1 MSSRPENPNSTK
13 RKVAVALRYRRET
26 ESAPTVVAGGFG
38 LIAERIL
45 ELAKESRVPVHEDA
59 ALAEA
64 LGKVGVDRPIP
75 VELYEAVAEVISFV
89 YRLRPGAAA

>member
-1 MSSRPENPNSTK
+1 MSSRSENSQSTK

-38 LIAERIL
+38 LVAERIL
-45 ELAKESRVPVHEDA
+45 ELAKESKVPVHEDA

-75 VELYEAVAEVISFV
+75 IELYEAVAEVISFV
-89 YRLRPGAAA
+89 YRLRPGVAA

>member
-1 MSSRPENPNSTK
+1 MSSRLENPNSTK

-89 YRLRPGAAA
+89 YRLRPGAVA

>member
-1 MSSRPENPNSTK
+1 MSSPSETPLSSK

-26 ESAPTVVAGGFG
+26 ESTPTVVAGGFG
-38 LIAERIL
+38 HIADRIL
-45 ELAKESRVPVHEDA
+45 ELAMESKVPVHEDA

-89 YRLRPGAAA
+89 YRLRPGAVV

>member
-1 MSSRPENPNSTK
+1 MSSPSENVLSTK

-26 ESAPTVVAGGFG
+26 ESAPMVVAGGFG
-38 LIAERIL
+38 LVAQRIL
-45 ELAKESRVPVHEDA
+45 ELAAQSKVPVHEDA

-75 VELYEAVAEVISFV
+75 IELYEAVAEVISFV
-89 YRLRPGAAA
+89 YRLRPGGAA

>member
-1 MSSRPENPNSTK
+1 MSSK
-13 RKVAVALRYRRET
+13 RKVAVALRYRREM
-26 ESAPTVVAGGFG
+26 ESAPTVVATGFG
-38 LIAERIL
+38 LVAERIL
-45 ELAKESRVPVHEDA
+45 ELAEESKVPVHEDA

-89 YRLRPGAAA
+89 YRLRPGTVA